1 VIRGWCSQ
9 EKQSVSLMEEN
20 TTKETNHILQFLGSS
35 HTVILW
41 VLCGSCDIV
50 DGSAAGQAP
59 LVFHRIQREPARLR
73 GSEAVGFEHLM
84 KVLGLHELVVAV
96 RALGHPAKHVLGQ
109 FNR

>member
-1 VIRGWCSQ
+1 MV
-9 EKQSVSLMEEN
+9 QSRETECITDGRKYDKGNKSHFEVSWY
-20 TTKETNHILQFLGSS
+20 QV
-35 HTVILW
+35 TVILW